1 MIDVLSLTIGL
12 LGGGFCGALAATV
25 VKTVHI
31 DQLETDIF
39 VRDML
44 LDTAQNKLRVITE
57 RDSKGRFTGGKN
69 D

>member
-31 DQLETDIF
+31 DQLETDVFI
-39 VRDML
+39 RDKL
-44 LDTAQNKLRVITE
+44 LDAAQNKLRVLTDRDE
-57 RDSKGRFTGGKN
+57 RGRFKGGK
-69 D
+69 